1 MCVPHQWVPDTA
13 PGAVIK
19 IENANQFAPVT
30 CDPKELR
37 NKFHEVCM
45 TVYLFLGLA
54 VPSDVDTR
62 ARLLTTMVAVC

>member
-1 MCVPHQWVPDTA
+1 VQWVPDTA

-37 NKFHEVCM
+37 SKFHEVQM
-45 TVYLFLGLA
+45 TYNYIVIGNANSLELIMVLLKFLW
-54 VPSDVDTR
+54 
-62 ARLLTTMVAVC
+62 